1 MNVIKY
7 LRGCSKM
14 STHKTRHIS
23 YLLTFLSHKVTQI
36 ITPSHFNVTVAILL
50 IMDNMKMVKSID
62 LRSSSGL
69 VLNDI
74 DTSQINK
81 WKITFLLKKV
91 SNGLSEFSYHQNMK
105 YLTSNYISSRNYTNF
120 PLYWS

>member
-1 MNVIKY
+1 
-7 LRGCSKM
+7 M
-14 STHKTRHIS
+14 STHKMRHIS

-36 ITPSHFNVTVAILL
+36 ITPSHFNVTVAFLL

-62 LRSSSGL
+62 LRNSSGL

-81 WKITFLLKKV
+81 RKISFLLKKV
-91 SNGLSEFSYHQNMK
+91 SNGLSEFSYHQN
-105 YLTSNYISSRNYTNF
+105 I
-120 PLYWS
+120 